1 MLSCFEMSAASET
14 LGPECNVEQLRDL
27 GEGLHRD
34 GINEQMFG
42 GEEQKRKVVNFSVP

>member
-1 MLSCFEMSAASET
+1 
-14 LGPECNVEQLRDL
+14 VDQLRDL

-42 GEEQKRKVVNFSVP
+42 GEEQKEKLSIFPYRD